1 MRRGGGHSLIY
12 IYIYI
17 YIYCIIVS
25 IFIFG
30 VEAQYVDGFDSL
42 EGNKA
47 Q

>member
-1 MRRGGGHSLIY
+1 MKRGLQQ
-12 IYIYI
+12 
-17 YIYCIIVS
+17 YCLLKFEEIVS